1 MLYIYNYF
9 FRAPVYLIAMKCILN
24 STFLLSIFLQ
34 SAWAQN
40 IQSYTTAQAHSR
52 NDSRQIKP
60 FTEASD
66 QQFGSIETD
75 IMLKNGVLY
84 AVNHQEDAAPH
95 RTFSKLYIKPILEQ
109 IEKNGGQIYSE
120 KDVSL
125 QLLIDIKTP
134 AIETLNALV
143 KELEAYQ
150 AVIDTSS
157 TLKIVVSGNIPIP
170 ELFDQY
176 PAYIFF
182 DGSPY
187 VAYTPK
193 QLERIALMS
202 QSFSKYTSWNGEGP
216 LPKNDK
222 KLISKVV
229 QKSHDMGK
237 KIRFMDTPDNIN
249 TWKILMGLQVD
260 YLDTGKVIQMGD
272 YLRTAP
278 R

>member
-1 MLYIYNYF
+1 
-9 FRAPVYLIAMKCILN
+9 MKCALS
-24 STFLLSIFLQ
+24 STLLLSIFLQ

-40 IQSYTTAQAHSR
+40 IQSYTTAQAHSH
-52 NDSRQIKP
+52 NDNRQLKP
-60 FTEASD
+60 FKEASD

-75 IMLKNGVLY
+75 IILKTGVLY
-84 AVNHQEDAAPH
+84 AINNEEDASPR
-95 RTFSKLYIKPILEQ
+95 RTFSELYLKPILEQ
-109 IEKNGGQIYSE
+109 LEKNGGQIYPQ

-134 AIETLNALV
+134 AVETLNALV
-143 KELEAYQ
+143 KELEAHQ
-150 AVIDTSS
+150 PVIDKNT

-176 PAYIFF
+176 PAYISF

-187 VAYTPK
+187 VAYTPE

-202 QSFSKYTSWNGEGP
+202 QTFSKYTSWNGEGP
-216 LPKNDK
+216 IPKNDK

-229 QKSHDMGK
+229 QKSHEMGK
-237 KIRFMDTPDNIN
+237 KIRFIDTPDNIN
-249 TWKILMGLQVD
+249 TWKTMMSLQVD